1 MSSIADRLRA
11 SVRHRAYD
19 GDSAERSVCAKQML
33 EAAAEIERMH
43 AQIAKM
49 RRDHNAEIRE
59 IERDARH
66 AIGDA
71 VAEERWK
78 AAQGDEYGSY

>member
-1 MSSIADRLRA
+1 MSTDLIARLRGPTPSIPA
-11 SVRHRAYD
+11 MRD
-19 GDSAERSVCAKQML
+19 
-33 EAAAEIERMH
+33 AADEIERLH
-43 AQIAKM
+43 AQIDRM

-66 AIGDA
+66 AVIDA
-71 VAEERWK
+71 AAEERWK

>member
-1 MSSIADRLRA
+1 
-11 SVRHRAYD
+11 
-19 GDSAERSVCAKQML
+19 
-33 EAAAEIERMH
+33 
-43 AQIAKM
+43 M
-49 RRDHNAEIRE
+49 RRAHNAEIRE

-71 VAEERWK
+71 AAEERWK